1 MNETSNLELLPLT
14 DDYVFK
20 RVFTKDGHEDML
32 KDLLSAILN
41 IEIKKIEIK
50 NPEMTKPDKEAKREI
65 LDIRATIND
74 NNLIDIEMQVKDY
87 KNIDKRSIAYLTKL
101 YSDQLQKGDDYQKP
115 LKTISINILNF
126 NFFKRN
132 TYHSVGR
139 LKFEEIEKE
148 KYVETGQTEEDEY
161 VTNDLEVHYI
171 ELPKFIEKNPGVK
184 TKLEQW
190 LWLIC
195 GKGEKAEMA
204 KKENKEVEKA
214 SKVLETMSM
223 DYYERWLYD
232 ARKFKEWDE
241 RSLKEY
247 EIEEATKKGVEIG
260 EKNGEKMA
268 KLETAKK
275 LLKQGIEISIIVNAT
290 DLSKEEI
297 MSIQ

>member
-50 NPEMTKPDKEAKREI
+50 NPEMTKPSKEAKREI

-74 NNLIDIEMQVKDY
+74 DSLIDIEMQVKDY
-87 KNIDKRSIAYLTKL
+87 KNINKRSIAYLAKL
-101 YSDQLQKGDDYQKP
+101 YSDQLQKGDDYNKP

-126 NFFKRN
+126 NFFRRN
-132 TYHSVGR
+132 TYHSIGR

-148 KYVETGQTEEDEY
+148 KYVEIGEIEEDKY
-161 VTNDLEVHYI
+161 VTRDLEVHYI
-171 ELPKFIEKNPGVK
+171 ELPKFIKKNPGVE

-190 LWLIC
+190 LWIFC
-195 GKGEKAEMA
+195 GEGEKAEMA
-204 KKENKEVEKA
+204 KQKNEEVKKA
-214 SKVLETMSM
+214 SKELERMSM
-223 DYYERWLYD
+223 SYEERWLYD

-247 EIEEATKKGVEIG
+247 EIEQATKK
-260 EKNGEKMA
+260 A
-268 KLETAKK
+268 KIETAKK
-275 LLKQGIEISIIVNAT
+275 MLEEGIKIETVIKIT
-290 DLSKEEI
+290 GLTKEEI
-297 MSIQ
+297 MNVK

>member
-50 NPEMTKPDKEAKREI
+50 NPEMTKPSKEAKREI

-74 NNLIDIEMQVKDY
+74 DSLIDIEMQVKDY
-87 KNIDKRSIAYLTKL
+87 KNINKRSIAYLAKL
-101 YSDQLQKGDDYQKP
+101 YSDQLQKGDDYNKP

-126 NFFKRN
+126 NFFRRN
-132 TYHSVGR
+132 TYHSIGR

-148 KYVETGQTEEDEY
+148 KYVEIGEIEEDKY
-161 VTNDLEVHYI
+161 VTRDLEVHYI
-171 ELPKFIEKNPGVK
+171 ELPKFIKKNPGVE

-190 LWLIC
+190 LWIFC
-195 GKGEKAEMA
+195 GEGEKAEMA
-204 KKENKEVEKA
+204 KQKNEEVKKA
-214 SKVLETMSM
+214 SKELERMSM
-223 DYYERWLYD
+223 SYEERWLYD

-247 EIEEATKKGVEIG
+247 EIEQATKK
-260 EKNGEKMA
+260 A

-275 LLKQGIEISIIVNAT
+275 MLEEGIKIETVIKIT
-290 DLSKEEI
+290 GLTKEEI
-297 MSIQ
+297 MNVK

>member
-1 MNETSNLELLPLT
+1 MNQTPKLELLPLT

-50 NPEMTKPDKEAKREI
+50 NPEMTKPNKKAKREI

-74 NNLIDIEMQVKDY
+74 NSLLDIEMQVRDY

-101 YSDQLQKGDDYQKP
+101 YSDQLQKGNDYHKP

-139 LKFEEIEKE
+139 LKFENIEE
-148 KYVETGQTEEDEY
+148 QKYVEIGESEEDVY
-161 VTNDLEVHYI
+161 VTKDLEVHYI
-171 ELPKFIEKNPGVK
+171 ELPKFVMKNPGVK

-195 GKGEKAEMA
+195 GKEEKAEMA
-204 KKENKEVEKA
+204 KKANKEVEKA
-214 SKVLETMSM
+214 SKVLESMSM
-223 DYYERWLYD
+223 NYDERWLYD
-232 ARKFKEWDE
+232 ARKFREWDE
-241 RSLKEY
+241 RCLKEY

-260 EKNGEKMA
+260 EKSGEKKA

-275 LLKQGIEISIIVNAT
+275 MIKKGINIETIIEIT
-290 DLSKEEI
+290 GLTKEEI
-297 MSIQ
+297 MS